1 MPHHPKSRLAIMA
14 VGGAVVPAIVA
25 SGLAVPAI
33 AADYPSK
40 PVTLVIPYRAGGS
53 TETMGRVFSKALGK
67 ELGTRVIVRTR
78 PGAGGAVGAT
88 EVAKKKADGY
98 NLLFAA
104 AVSLLWPPLRQKVE
118 FDLDSFTYIGQITN
132 YQQALV
138 ARQDAPYNTLK
149 ELIAHAKK
157 KRLNYADQGAMTRA
171 FVEYIASKEGVKWT
185 GIPTKGGGEMV
196 PFLLGGKVDFA
207 WSGGIHNR
215 FAGKMKVLLSF
226 NATRLVASPDI
237 PSIGEQYGVAMPSQA
252 VIVGPKGLDAAL
264 VTKIE
269 GAIAKAVKDKAFV
282 DLLTTKLKF
291 PAKFVGHKALTADIE
306 KTVAG
311 LNLGRPAGATRPPA
325 RGPRR
330 PAPPGRRTAP
340 RRRQNRQPAP
350 ARGRNLPR
358 VRC

>member
-1 MPHHPKSRLAIMA
+1 MPHHPKSRLAVLA
-14 VGGAVVPAIVA
+14 VGAAILPAFA
-25 SGLAVPAI
+25 AYGPAGPAI

-98 NLLFAA
+98 TLLFAA

-149 ELIAHAKK
+149 ELIAHAKT

-171 FVEYIASKEGVKWT
+171 FVEYIAAKEGVKWT

-252 VIVGPKGLDAAL
+252 VIVAPKGLDAAL

-269 GAIAKAVKDKAFV
+269 SAIGKAVKDKAFV

-311 LNLGRPAGATRPPA
+311 LKQVIAAGAK
-325 RGPRR
+325 
-330 PAPPGRRTAP
+330 
-340 RRRQNRQPAP
+340 
-350 ARGRNLPR
+350 
-358 VRC
+358 